1 MKWTHLLFASL
12 LSICTSA
19 IASNV
24 GFTQIILTGLSVD
37 QDQPK
42 RPLETTIW
50 YPTQDTSKTVLVG
63 DNPAFIGTRVI
74 TDAKIQSGKFPVV
87 LISHGY
93 RGNWRN
99 QNWLATELA
108 HRGYIVAA
116 VNHPGTTSFDQSPE
130 QAAKWWERPRDIT
143 RILNHLLTETQWK
156 HAINTDHISAIG
168 HSLGGWTVMQLA
180 GAKIDRATLEVECL
194 KYPNPRT
201 CGLSA
206 ELGLSNIQA
215 TEPNNKDLS
224 DPRIQRVVSL
234 DLGLARSFS
243 VQSLNE
249 INVPTLILAAGID
262 IGDLPHAL
270 ESGYM
275 AEHIPISSRQ
285 YKVYENATHF
295 SFIQPCKAGA
305 EAMLEEEV
313 PGDSII
319 CKDGLGAS
327 RGELHQLILNEIVDF
342 LNR

>member
-1 MKWTHLLFASL
+1 MKWTHLLFVFL
-12 LSICTSA
+12 LSFCTSA
-19 IASNV
+19 IASDV
-24 GFTQIILTGLSVD
+24 GFTQITLTD
-37 QDQPK
+37 DPN
-42 RPLETTIW
+42 RPLNTAIW
-50 YPTQDTSKTVLVG
+50 YPTQDVSDTTLIG
-63 DNPAFIGTRVI
+63 DNPAFIGTQI
-74 TDAKIQSGKFPVV
+74 IKDAEIQSGTFPVI
-87 LISHGY
+87 LLSHGY

-99 QNWLATELA
+99 QNWLATALA

-116 VNHPGTTSFDQSPE
+116 INHPGTTSFDQSPE

-143 RILNHLLTETQWK
+143 RTLDYLLSEVLWK
-156 HAINTDHISAIG
+156 QSVNANNITAIG

-180 GAKIDRATLEVECL
+180 GAKIDRAIFEAECL
-194 KYPNPRT
+194 IYPNPRT
-201 CGLSA
+201 CGLSE
-206 ELGLSNIQA
+206 ELGLSQVQTA
-215 TEPNNKDLS
+215 EPNDKGLS

-243 VQSLNE
+243 VQSFNK

-262 IGDLPHAL
+262 IGDLPQAL

-275 AEHIPISSRQ
+275 AEHIPLSSRQ

-295 SFIQPCKAGA
+295 SFIQPCKSGA

-313 PGDSII
+313 PGDGII

-327 RGELHQLILNEIVDF
+327 RGELHQLILNDIFGF